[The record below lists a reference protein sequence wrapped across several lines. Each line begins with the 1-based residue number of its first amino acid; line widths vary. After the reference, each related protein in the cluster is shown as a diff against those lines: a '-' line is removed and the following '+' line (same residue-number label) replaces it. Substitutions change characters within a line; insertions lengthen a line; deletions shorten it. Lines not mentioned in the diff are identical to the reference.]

1 MPRVDI
7 DDLEFEDTV
16 VLHDGK
22 LFTGTSVEEWAPGKL
37 RAEQDWEM
45 GRRHGVLREYSEDG
59 QLLSEVP
66 YQYGVLHGLGRWW
79 HPNGQLATEKEARFG
94 TVLSRREWNAAGELT
109 GEFKLDEN
117 DPLYHD
123 VMTQMERERRG

>member
-1 MPRVDI
+1 M
-7 DDLEFEDTV
+7 
-16 VLHDGK
+16 
-22 LFTGTSVEEWAPGKL
+22 
-37 RAEQDWEM
+37 
-45 GRRHGVLREYSEDG
+45 LREYSEDG

-109 GEFKLDEN
+109 GELKLDEN

-123 VMTQMERERRG
+123 VMKQMERERRG